1 MEDNHDINMGD
12 VLEKQVSLEDMADF
26 TLKEIVA
33 TLNGKLTKAEI
44 YGFGY
49 SDVIISRACEYC

>member
-12 VLEKQVSLEDMADF
+12 VLEKHVSLEEMADF
-26 TLKEIVA
+26 TMKEITA